1 VKLLAKFN
9 LLLIVVFGIG
19 LTLIAWNSHDFL
31 MQNAQQQVLQQAE
44 LMAAG
49 AKASRDY
56 TEEEISP
63 VLEKTPEHHNTFLPQ
78 TIPFYAATVQF
89 NHLRAQFPEYSYREA
104 TLNPTNPEDRAT
116 DWEADL
122 IHYFRDHPQDQM
134 RIGQRLSATGESLYL
149 ARPMVAE
156 EGCLICHS
164 SPQVAPAAMIRH
176 YGNQHGFG
184 WQKNEIVGAQIVSIP
199 MSVPLAL
206 AGKGFRQ
213 LIINLT
219 IIFLA
224 TIILIDLGMYFIVIR
239 PLAAVSRSADRI
251 STGEMD
257 LPPLPV
263 KGKDEIAQ
271 VTASFNRMHTSLKK
285 AMDMLSEE

>member
-1 VKLLAKFN
+1 M
-9 LLLIVVFGIG
+9 LIVVFGIG
-19 LTLIAWNSHDFL
+19 LALIAWNSRDFL
-31 MQNAQQQVLQQAE
+31 MQNAQQQVTRQAE

-56 TEEEISP
+56 TEQEISP
-63 VLEKTPEHHNTFLPQ
+63 ILEKTPEHHNTFLPQ

-89 NHLRAQFPEYSYREA
+89 NRLRAQFPDYSYREA
-104 TLNPTNPEDRAT
+104 TLNPTNLEDRAT

-122 IHYFRDHPQDQM
+122 IRYFRDHPSEQS
-134 RIGQRLSATGESLYL
+134 RIGRRLSATGESLYL
-149 ARPMVAE
+149 ARPIVAE
-156 EGCLICHS
+156 PDCLICHS
-164 SPQVAPAAMIRH
+164 NPQIAPPAMIHH
-176 YGNQHGFG
+176 YGRQHGFG
-184 WQKNEIVGAQIVSIP
+184 WQPNEIIGAQIVSVP

-206 AGKGFRQ
+206 ASRGFRQ
-213 LIINLT
+213 LIINLSV
-219 IIFLA
+219 IFLA
-224 TIILIDLGMYFIVIR
+224 TILLIDLGMYFIVIR

-285 AMDMLSEE
+285 AMDMLSSDQE